1 MNGEKKISLWK
12 LITFTICSI
21 LVLDSFASPA
31 IIGVSSITIW
41 IVAAIV
47 FFIPYGLINAEL
59 GSSYPDDGGIC
70 SWIHRAFGERTAV
83 LNGWYYWVNVA
94 FWMPAVF
101 VAFSGW
107 VSLAFFPDASPW
119 MLAALALV
127 MCWLVV
133 YIGIRGI
140 ELSVAV
146 SNIAAICKVAV
157 LLIFG
162 CMGIAYGLKNGLAN
176 DFSLNAFVPTLDN
189 TMTYVPVIVYNLLGF
204 ELIASV
210 GSAIEKPE
218 KNIPKMTVFAGVIIA
233 ALYIFGTFGI
243 LAAVP
248 AAEVDTVDGFYYA
261 LRELTSVFGPAQN
274 VVMNIIMVVA
284 LITLVSNMVSWGMGS
299 VETLDAIGLEK
310 RSKILGHKNKKYGT
324 NDYAY
329 ILMGGIATLLIVFNF
344 IFSGNANDIFWNIFA
359 FGSFIFMIPYLF
371 MFLAVWKLRKTDP
384 DTPRLY
390 KVPGGKAGLLIS
402 VILCEFW
409 ILLSLFLLI
418 WVPFDPFYH
427 GMMAGGVLITTLIGL
442 QLYSAG
448 NKPDNA

>member
-12 LITFTICSI
+12 LITFSICSI
-21 LVLDSFASPA
+21 LVLDSFVSPA

-41 IVAAIV
+41 VVAAIV

-59 GSSYPDDGGIC
+59 GSSYPDDGGMS
-70 SWIHRAFGERTAV
+70 SWIHRAFGEKAAV
-83 LNGWYYWVNVA
+83 INGWYYWVNVA

-107 VSLAFFPDASPW
+107 VSLAFLPSANPW
-119 MLAALALV
+119 VLAVLALI

-133 YIGIRGI
+133 YIGVRGVQ
-140 ELSVAV
+140 LSVAV

-162 CMGIAYGLKNGLAN
+162 CMGIAYGIQNGFAN
-176 DFSLNAFVPTLDN
+176 DFSLRSFIPSMSN

-210 GSAIEKPE
+210 GSKIQEPE
-218 KNIPKMTVFAGVIIA
+218 KNIPKMTVFAGIIIA

-248 AAEVDTVDGFYYA
+248 AENVDTVDGFFYA
-261 LRELTSVFGPAQN
+261 LQELTSVFGPAQGVVFN
-274 VVMNIIMVVA
+274 VIMVVA
-284 LITLVSNMVSWGMGS
+284 LATLVSNMVSWGMGA

-310 RSKILGHKNKKYGT
+310 RSKILGHKHKKYGT

-329 ILMGGIATLLIVFNF
+329 ILMGAIATLLIVLNF
-344 IFSGNANDIFWNIFA
+344 AFSGNANDIFWNIFS

-371 MFLAVWKLRKTDP
+371 MFAAVWKLRKSDP
-384 DTPRLY
+384 DTPRVY
-390 KVPGGKAGLLIS
+390 KVPGGKVGLAIS

-409 ILLSLFLLI
+409 IILSLFLLI

-427 GMMAGGVLITTLIGL
+427 GMMAVGVVLTTLIGIW
-442 QLYSAG
+442 LYRAG
-448 NKPDNA
+448 KKA